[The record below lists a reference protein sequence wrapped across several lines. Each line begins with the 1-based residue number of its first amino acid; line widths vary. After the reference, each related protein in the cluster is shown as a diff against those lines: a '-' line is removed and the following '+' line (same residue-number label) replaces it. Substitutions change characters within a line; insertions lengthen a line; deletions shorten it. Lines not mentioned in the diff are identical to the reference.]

1 LKKVNLANVRS
12 AITAILGLAIAL
24 AAPSPAGAQ
33 DESRAVIAVL
43 PYGTTVEEIA
53 SVDELATGLVSA
65 GLGQVPV
72 AQTFLDMGQGNR
84 VNQDLYDG
92 DLPRLYVRDGEV
104 PRRLWERTVARAESA
119 PANVVPGLLASTLE
133 RAGVPVSAEAAMG
146 LATLIGVDEQG
157 AVPISDNGLCD
168 TGCGPGLSVLRVR
181 LGELRRL
188 VDALGPDDLLIAF
201 AAGQRAPQQ
210 LLPAGIAGEG
220 YGGNLTSASTR
231 TEGVVSSID
240 LAPTVLEHFG
250 IEVPD
255 EMNGSEITSADERDP
270 EAVADLQE
278 RLDHRPTRDTVIVI
292 PLAAWVLLTGLATL
306 LWRRRGARTALLLLA
321 LSVAWA
327 PFILLPLAALDAGE
341 LAAALA
347 VGFGAPA
354 LAWGAARLLEPCS
367 ALALA
372 CGVTV
377 ASYAVD
383 VVAGSALTAYSVLGP
398 NPGGGV
404 RFFGIGNELEAI
416 LTSLTLIGTG
426 AWLETRRR
434 RGLTHRAA
442 AAWFVAVALAG
453 AAAFAPGRF
462 GADVG
467 AAIVLGVGG
476 ATAAVVALGLD
487 RRRAVLVVAGG
498 GLLGLVALLA
508 ADAVLGGAHLSRTV
522 LGAGDTGDLI
532 DVFDRRVTLMVNT
545 FVHPV
550 YPELLAV
557 CLALLAAG
565 AIWRRRVLAWWGE
578 RWPALAGWLGAL
590 VGILVGTVANDSGS
604 VLLVIGTISLAA
616 TAGFYWA
623 TGPLRDREIDVP

>member
-1 LKKVNLANVRS
+1 MLAV
-12 AITAILGLAIAL
+12 GFVLAW
-24 AAPSPAGAQ
+24 PSPAGAQ
-33 DESRAVIAVL
+33 DDSRAVIAVL

-53 SVDELATGLVSA
+53 SVDDLAPGLVSA
-65 GLGQVPV
+65 GLGSVPV

-92 DLPRLYVRDGEV
+92 DLPRLYVRDGQV
-104 PRRLWERTVARAESA
+104 PRRLWGRTVARAESA
-119 PANVVPGLLASTLE
+119 PADVVPGLFASTLE
-133 RAGVPVSAEAAMG
+133 RADVPVSAEAAMG
-146 LATLIGVDEQG
+146 LATLIGVDEDG
-157 AVPISDNGLCD
+157 AVPISDDALCD

-188 VDALGPDDLLIAF
+188 VRAIGPDDLLIAF

-210 LLPAGIAGEG
+210 LLPAGIAGDG
-220 YGGNLTSASTR
+220 YRGNLTSASTR
-231 TEGVVSSID
+231 TDGVVSSID

-250 IEVPD
+250 VEVPD
-255 EMNGSEITSADERDP
+255 EMNGSAITSADTRDA
-270 EAVADLQE
+270 EEVADLQE

-292 PLAAWVLLTGLATL
+292 PLAVWLVLTGVATL
-306 LWRRRGARTALLLLA
+306 VWRGRGARSALLLLA

-347 VGFGAPA
+347 VGLGAPA
-354 LAWGAARLLEPCS
+354 LAAVSVRLLQPCV

-372 CGVTV
+372 CAVTV
-377 ASYAVD
+377 ASYAID
-383 VVAGSALTAYSVLGP
+383 VVAGSPLTAYSVLGP

-426 AWLETRRR
+426 AWLESRRQRGGLER
-434 RGLTHRAA
+434 RVAA
-442 AAWFVAVALAG
+442 CWFAGIALVA

-476 ATAAVVALGLD
+476 ATAAVIALGLD

-508 ADAVLGGAHLSRTV
+508 ADAVLGGAHLSRAV

-532 DVFDRRVTLMVNT
+532 DVFDRRLTLMVNT

-550 YPELLAV
+550 YPELLTA
-557 CLALLAAG
+557 CLALLAA
-565 AIWRRRVLAWWGE
+565 AVIWRRRVLGWWGE
-578 RWPALAGWLGAL
+578 RRPALAGWLGA
-590 VGILVGTVANDSGS
+590 VAGVLVGTLANDSGS
-604 VLLVIGTISLAA
+604 VLLVIGTICLAA
-616 TAGFYWA
+616 TAGFFWA
-623 TGPLRDREIDVP
+623 TSAVRDREIGAP